1 MNGIN
6 SNSNTGKRRFS
17 LESLFTL
24 FKKLFLLLIAGGVIA
39 AFLFNERGLISWYKY
54 SMERERIESELDS
67 LREEESALRA
77 EIEKLKFAPEY
88 LEKLARE
95 KYGMAKKG
103 EKVYR
108 VIPEEEE
115 KDKE

>member
-1 MNGIN
+1 MNVIN
-6 SNSNTGKRRFS
+6 SSSDNKREFN
-17 LESLFTL
+17 LESLFAL

-67 LREEESALRA
+67 LHAVESALRT

-103 EKVYR
+103 EKVYK
-108 VIPEEEE
+108 VIPKEEAE
-115 KDKE
+115 DKE

>member
-1 MNGIN
+1 MVN
-6 SNSNTGKRRFS
+6 SVSNNKRDFS
-17 LESLFTL
+17 LESLFTM
-24 FKKLFLLLIAGGVIA
+24 FKKLFLILIAGAVIA
-39 AFLFNERGLISWYKY
+39 AFLFNEKGLISWYKY
-54 SMERERIESELDS
+54 SVERERIESELDS
-67 LREEESALRA
+67 LHAVESALRS

-103 EKVYR
+103 EKVYK
-108 VIPEEEE
+108 VIPEEEA

>member
-1 MNGIN
+1 MV
-6 SNSNTGKRRFS
+6 SNDSTNKREFS
-17 LESLFTL
+17 FDSLFKL
-24 FKKLFLLLIAGGVIA
+24 FKKVFLLLIAGGVIA

-54 SMERERIESELDS
+54 NMERERIESELDS
-67 LREEESALRA
+67 LRAVESVLRA

-103 EKVYR
+103 EKVYK
-108 VIPEEEE
+108 VIPEEDP

>member
-1 MNGIN
+1 MASSGIN
-6 SNSNTGKRRFS
+6 KKRDLGLDS
-17 LESLFTL
+17 LLSML
-24 FKKLFLLLIAGGVIA
+24 KKIFLLLIAGAVIA

-67 LREEESALRA
+67 LHALESTLRA

-103 EKVYR
+103 EKVYK
-108 VIPEEEE
+108 VIPEEGA
-115 KDKE
+115 KGKE

>member
-1 MNGIN
+1 
-6 SNSNTGKRRFS
+6 
-17 LESLFTL
+17 
-24 FKKLFLLLIAGGVIA
+24 
-39 AFLFNERGLISWYKY
+39 
-54 SMERERIESELDS
+54 MERDRIEAEIDS
-67 LREEESALRA
+67 LHAVENALRA

-103 EKVYR
+103 EKVYK

-115 KDKE
+115 KNKE

>member
-1 MNGIN
+1 MNN
-6 SNSNTGKRRFS
+6 SSENKREFNLDS
-17 LESLFTL
+17 LYTI
-24 FKKLFLLLIAGGVIA
+24 FKKLFLILIAGAVIA

-67 LREEESALRA
+67 LHAVEDALRT
-77 EIEKLKFAPEY
+77 EIENLKFAPEY

-103 EKVYR
+103 EKVYK
-108 VIPEEEE
+108 VIPEEDA

>member
-1 MNGIN
+1 MVN
-6 SNSNTGKRRFS
+6 SDSSNKRKFS

-24 FKKLFLLLIAGGVIA
+24 LKKLFLLLIAAGVIS

-67 LREEESALRA
+67 LRGVESALRA

-88 LEKLARE
+88 LEKVARE

-103 EKVYR
+103 EKVYK
-108 VIPEEEE
+108 VVPEEEAI
-115 KDKE
+115 DKE

>member
-1 MNGIN
+1 MAN
-6 SNSNTGKRRFS
+6 SVSNNKREFS
-17 LESLFTL
+17 LESLFAM
-24 FKKLFLLLIAGGVIA
+24 FKKLFLILIAGAVIA
-39 AFLFNERGLISWYKY
+39 AFLFNEKGIISWYKY

-67 LREEESALRA
+67 LHAVERALRS

-95 KYGMAKKG
+95 NYGMAKKG
-103 EKVYR
+103 EKVYK
-108 VIPEEEE
+108 VIPEEEA

>member
-1 MNGIN
+1 MVN
-6 SNSNTGKRRFS
+6 SVSNNKREFS
-17 LESLFTL
+17 LESLFAM
-24 FKKLFLLLIAGGVIA
+24 FKKLFLILIAGAVIA
-39 AFLFNERGLISWYKY
+39 AFLFNEKGLISWYKY
-54 SMERERIESELDS
+54 SVERERIESELDS
-67 LREEESALRA
+67 LHAVERALRS

-103 EKVYR
+103 EKVYK
-108 VIPEEEE
+108 VIPEEEA

>member
-1 MNGIN
+1 MVNN
-6 SNSNTGKRRFS
+6 LSSDTRKFS
-17 LESLFTL
+17 VESLFTL
-24 FKKLFLLLIAGGVIA
+24 FKKLFLLLIAGGVLV

-67 LREEESALRA
+67 LRAVESALRA

-103 EKVYR
+103 EKVYK
-108 VIPEEEE
+108 VIPEEEA

>member
-1 MNGIN
+1 MVN
-6 SNSNTGKRRFS
+6 SVSNNKREFS
-17 LESLFTL
+17 LESLFAM
-24 FKKLFLLLIAGGVIA
+24 FKKLFLILIAGAVIA
-39 AFLFNERGLISWYKY
+39 AFLFNEKGLISWYKY

-67 LREEESALRA
+67 LHAVERALRS

-103 EKVYR
+103 EKVYK
-108 VIPEEEE
+108 VIPEEEA

>member
-1 MNGIN
+1 MVNN
-6 SNSNTGKRRFS
+6 VSPDKREFS
-17 LESLFTL
+17 IESLFTL
-24 FKKLFLLLIAGGVIA
+24 FKKLFLLLIAGAVLA

-67 LREEESALRA
+67 LHAVEGALRA

-103 EKVYR
+103 EKVYK
-108 VIPEEEE
+108 VIPEEEA